1 MSYRIL
7 QSLTMSKIN
16 KNHVPVNIQLYKG
29 LKTLDDVF
37 TFIND
42 WLPRNYSREVKNLL
56 SEDVEVDTSYIRQV
70 KREKINNPKIVYAM
84 YRVAQFHKYQLE
96 NI

>member
-1 MSYRIL
+1 MSYKLL

-29 LKTLDDVF
+29 LKTLDEVF
-37 TFIND
+37 GFIND
-42 WLPRNYSREVKNLL
+42 WLPRNYSKEVKNLL
-56 SEDVEVDTSYIRQV
+56 PNGKSVDTSYIRQV